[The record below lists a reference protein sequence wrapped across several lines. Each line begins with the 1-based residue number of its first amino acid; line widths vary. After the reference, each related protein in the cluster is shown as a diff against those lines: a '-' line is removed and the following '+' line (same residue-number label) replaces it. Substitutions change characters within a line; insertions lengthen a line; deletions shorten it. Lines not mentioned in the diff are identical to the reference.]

1 MLRHVVM
8 MKWTAEATDEQK
20 ARVPAE
26 LSTLPGA
33 IPELKRYE
41 FGPDAGI
48 SEGNFDFAVVA
59 DFDNADDYAVYR
71 DHPAHRKIIH
81 DHIVPILATRAA
93 VQYRL

>member
-33 IPELKRYE
+33 IP
-41 FGPDAGI
+41 D
-48 SEGNFDFAVVA
+48 
-59 DFDNADDYAVYR
+59 
-71 DHPAHRKIIH
+71 
-81 DHIVPILATRAA
+81 
-93 VQYRL
+93 